1 MPAVGGQKSSIVHY
15 ATGKLTLATLPGTPW
30 GIAVSSASRVPGT
43 AEQLAGGDTRA
54 AALPGIGQ
62 VARILM
68 YG

>member
-30 GIAVSSASRVPGT
+30 GIAVSSVSRVPGT
-43 AEQLAGGDTRA
+43 EQLAGGDTRA